1 MAIRIIY
8 NKFLL
13 ALIRT
18 LESVLDSY
26 ETSFR
31 LREFENVNIQIPT
44 LNKYIKS
51 NQNKFIME
59 TNALKKPLI
68 YLLFI
73 IIIIVIITATT
84 TIVGKKDT
92 KTKYFLS
99 SQKTNLKYLSLIN
112 CFIVL
117 LF

>member
-1 MAIRIIY
+1 M
-8 NKFLL
+8 
-13 ALIRT
+13 
-18 LESVLDSY
+18 
-26 ETSFR
+26 
-31 LREFENVNIQIPT
+31 QIPT

-59 TNALKKPLI
+59 TNALKEPLL

-73 IIIIVIITATT
+73 IIIVIIIIVIITAAT
-84 TIVGKKDT
+84 TIVGKEDT

-99 SQKTNLKYLSLIN
+99 SEKTNLKYLSLIN
-112 CFIVL
+112 CFIAL